1 MKIAIL
7 TQPLR
12 YNYGGLLQ
20 NYALQTTLKR
30 MGHRP
35 VTLDIN
41 EHIYTDWTTPLR
53 VIKRAIWKYLFHKQK
68 VAPYWEYKKNHEFR
82 LLETNTGKF
91 IQKHIKFKRY
101 RNINNLNLSNFD
113 AFIVGS
119 DQVWRPRYSHGRLD
133 DMFLCFS
140 EGMRVKRIAYA
151 ASFGTEN
158 WEFNEEQTNKYR
170 HFISLFNAISV
181 REDSAIELCQR
192 YFKKD
197 AVHVLDPT
205 MLLTKDDYL
214 KIILPTKTKESSKYL
229 FYYILDNNE
238 KKEQIVKEY
247 AERLHLNTITV
258 RAKNESSKEIKQ
270 RIQPPLED
278 WLAAISKADYVIT
291 DSFHGTVFSIIF
303 NRPFTVILNKE
314 RGSTRI
320 DSLLKCFNLENRL
333 YKAVNNV
340 NTAIDWNKVNFI
352 LSAKRKMSTDFL
364 IKYLNE

>member
-30 MGHRP
+30 LGHKP
-35 VTLDIN
+35 ITLDIN

-53 VIKRAIWKYLFHKQK
+53 VIKRAIWKYIFHKQK
-68 VAPYWEYKKNHEFR
+68 VAPYWEYKKNHEYR

-91 IQKHIKFKRY
+91 IRKHIEFKSY
-101 RNINNLNLSNFD
+101 RNINNLDLSIFD

-140 EGMRVKRIAYA
+140 EGMKVKRIAYA
-151 ASFGTEN
+151 ASFGTDN
-158 WEFNEEQTNKYR
+158 WEFSEEQTNKYC

-181 REDSAIELCQR
+181 REDSGIELCRR
-192 YFKKD
+192 YFKKN

-205 MLLTKDDYL
+205 MLLTKEDYFRN
-214 KIILPTKTKESSKYL
+214 ILSTQTKDSSKYL
-229 FYYILDNNE
+229 FYYILDSND

-258 RAKNESSKEIKQ
+258 RAKDERSKEIGQ

-278 WLAAISKADYVIT
+278 WLSAISKAEYVIT

-303 NRPFTVILNKE
+303 NRPFTVILNEE
-314 RGSTRI
+314 RGSSRI
-320 DSLLKCFNLENRL
+320 ESLLKCFNLENRL
-333 YKAVNNV
+333 YKACNNV
-340 NTAIDWNKVNFI
+340 NTRIDWNQVNCI
-352 LSAKRKMSTDFL
+352 LSARRKMSIDFL
-364 IKYLNE
+364 VEYLNE